1 MASKLQRKLIRE
13 IRIRG
18 LYKHAV
24 WVYFKN
30 QELAHR
36 QDMMVNC
43 QKLLSDSDRKMAMLL
58 SFYDSFG
65 FANMRYIEWCV
76 GIGEKL
82 LFNYPCRGKVRAKDI
97 IITQR

>member
-13 IRIRG
+13 MRIRG

-30 QELAHR
+30 QELEHR
-36 QDMMVNC
+36 QDMMVNY
-43 QKLLSDSDRKMAMLL
+43 QKLLPDSDRKMAVLL
-58 SFYDSFG
+58 SFCDSFG
-65 FANMRYIEWCV
+65 FAYMRYTAWYGGV
-76 GIGEKL
+76 GEKL

-97 IITQR
+97 IVTQK